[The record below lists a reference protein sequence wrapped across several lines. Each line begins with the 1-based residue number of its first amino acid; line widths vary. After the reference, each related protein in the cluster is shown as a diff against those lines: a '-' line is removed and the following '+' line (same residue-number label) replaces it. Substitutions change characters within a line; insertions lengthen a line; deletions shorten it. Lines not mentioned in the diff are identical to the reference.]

1 MDEVLAWHFL
11 PDDGRLRYGT
21 CEVVRAGETYSC
33 DGPIVMCEN
42 GMHGSEDIMDALEY
56 APGAICCRV
65 EIWGDKERGG
75 DKLVGRY
82 RRVLWMVDATQ
93 VLHEFAC
100 RCAEHALS
108 RHGNGDERSWA
119 AIAAKRAWLREEI
132 TDGELAA
139 ARDAARV
146 AAWAAAEDAAWAAE
160 AAARAAASAA
170 RAAAWA
176 AQGRLLRSMIGGAN
190 GRA

>member
-1 MDEVLAWHFL
+1 
-11 PDDGRLRYGT
+11 
-21 CEVVRAGETYSC
+21 
-33 DGPIVMCEN
+33 
-42 GMHGSEDIMDALEY
+42 MDALRY

-65 EIWGDKERGG
+65 EIWGDIERGE

-82 RRVLWMVDATQ
+82 RKVLWMVDATQ
-93 VLHEFAC
+93 ILHEFGC
-100 RCAEHALS
+100 RCAEHVL
-108 RHGNGDERSWA
+108 RRYGNGDERSWA

-146 AAWAAAEDAAWAAE
+146 AAWAAAWAAARDAARVAAWAAAEDAAWAAE

-170 RAAAWA
+170 RAAASAARAAARAAASAARVAAWD